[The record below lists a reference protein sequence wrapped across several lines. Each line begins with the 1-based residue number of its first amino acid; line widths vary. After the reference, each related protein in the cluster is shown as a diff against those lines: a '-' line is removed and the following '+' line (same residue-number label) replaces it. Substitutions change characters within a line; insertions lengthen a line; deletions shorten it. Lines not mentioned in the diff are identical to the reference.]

1 MRVVL
6 SRNLIAYLASRFCA
20 AAAMTMLRAGI
31 AWHVFSLTG
40 SAFHLG
46 LIGLVQFVPAFA
58 LVLIGGAVADVYDRR
73 RVMMVAQVVSLVA
86 ASALLVAAARGPVA
100 LAGLYAVVVVG
111 PAAGAFDSPARAS
124 LLPTILPCDA

>member
-58 LVLIGGAVADVYDRR
+58 LVLVGGAVADVYDRR
-73 RVMMVAQVVSLVA
+73 RVMMAAQIVSLA
-86 ASALLVAAARGPVA
+86 ASTALLVAATRRAVPLV
-100 LAGLYAVVVVG
+100 GLYA
-111 PAAGAFDSPARAS
+111 
-124 LLPTILPCDA
+124 